1 MRQLFGA
8 GTTIPTAFSATA
20 AIWLY
25 RNSEMVNLWFTTMCK
40 CVCIGGVTSLF
51 LQTAVLYECNL
62 IWCYVPSSIPF
73 CHVLYLLSIG
83 SFHKFFSAIFV
94 TEGGPILILLC
105 VLHNCWTWLRAVLL
119 VTIWQFPCQG
129 GEEISGS
136 MPWKEGGRGK
146 GKDRE
151 MGLDIKKQ
159 QQWAKGKKKQKTLAY

>member
-94 TEGGPILILLC
+94 TEGGPVLILLC

-119 VTIWQFPCQG
+119 VTIRPGFHVKGVKRSMDPCPGKRG
-129 GEEISGS
+129 GEEREKI
-136 MPWKEGGRGK
+136 GK
-146 GKDRE
+146 WD
-151 MGLDIKKQ
+151 
-159 QQWAKGKKKQKTLAY
+159 

>member
-8 GTTIPTAFSATA
+8 GTTIPTDFSAIA

-25 RNSEMVNLWFTTMCK
+25 RNNAVVNLWFTTMCE

-94 TEGGPILILLC
+94 TEGGPILIHMLC
-105 VLHNCWTWLRAVLL
+105 VLHNCWTWLMCCLSLFNL
-119 VTIWQFPCQG
+119 V
-129 GEEISGS
+129 S
-136 MPWKEGGRGK
+136 MTRGK
-146 GKDRE
+146 GTCGSMAWKEERGEEERE
-151 MGLDIKKQ
+151 KQ
-159 QQWAKGKKKQKTLAY
+159 QQWGKERNLI